1 MDSTN
6 GNIALHGSPNKGLFG
21 ATAGFFIGFAAV
33 SLFGPTAKL
42 LNKTILMTSV
52 QLGLLVAMP
61 NLSGSLLRI
70 PFGAWVDTTGGRKPF
85 LILLLL
91 SAVGMAGLSSLFFF
105 VGPENLTISHYPLLL
120 FLALL
125 CGCGIATFSV
135 GIGQVSYWFPK
146 KKQGWA
152 LGAYAGFGNIAP
164 GLFSYLIPLL
174 IGVYALTGTYLIWL
188 GLLLFGV
195 VLYFFT
201 APNAYFFQLYRE
213 GKKLS
218 REEAEKRAREQG
230 QELFPQG
237 GVWDGLWRAAR
248 IWRTWALVFLYFTT
262 FGGFLALTA
271 WFPTYWQEFFG
282 KELATAGALTMLYS
296 VLASVIRVPGG
307 IMSDKIG
314 GITTIFVSI
323 VTMLAGSFFLMFAH
337 SYGLAVVGLLLMGA
351 GMGVNNAG
359 VFKLVPH
366 YIAEAVGG
374 GAGWVGGL
382 GALGGFVIPPVL
394 GYFVQRQGITGYA
407 TGFVVFVGLS
417 IVSLLLVWL
426 LKQAEGKLTEEQVA
440 EKLQTAKA

>member
-1 MDSTN
+1 MQSGT
-6 GNIALHGSPNKGLFG
+6 GEYKLVGTPNRGLFG
-21 ATAGFFIGFAAV
+21 ATIGFFIGFAGV

-42 LNKTILMTSV
+42 IDKTMMMTSV

-85 LILLLL
+85 LILLVS
-91 SAVGMAGLSSLFFF
+91 SAVGMAGLSALLYE
-105 VGPENLTISHYPLLL
+105 VGPANLSIAYYPMLL

-125 CGCGIATFSV
+125 VGCGIATFSV

-164 GLFSYLIPLL
+164 GLFAYLIPLL
-174 IGVYALTGTYLIWL
+174 IGTFALTGTYLIWL
-188 GLLLFGV
+188 GLLLVGIW
-195 VLYFFT
+195 LYYAY
-201 APNAYFFQLYRE
+201 APNAYFFQLYQG
-213 GKKLS
+213 GKKKP
-218 REEAEKRAREQG
+218 RDEAARIAKEHG
-230 QELFPQG
+230 QEILPQG
-237 GVWDGLWRAAR
+237 GVWEGLLKAAK

-271 WFPTYWQEFFG
+271 WFPTYWQQYFG

-296 VLASVIRVPGG
+296 VLASLIRVPGG
-307 IMSDKIG
+307 IASDRFG
-314 GITTIFVSI
+314 GVPTIFFSI
-323 VTMLAGSFFLMFAH
+323 TAMLVGAIFLTFSHRFGPAI
-337 SYGLAVVGLLLMGA
+337 AGLLLMGI

-382 GALGGFVIPPVL
+382 GALGGFVIPPTL
-394 GYFVQRQGITGYA
+394 GYFVQRQGAVGYSH
-407 TGFVVFVGLS
+407 GFSVFIGLS
-417 IVSLLLVWL
+417 AVSLLLVWL
-426 LKQAEGKLTEEQVA
+426 LKRTEAAVALQPEQVEA
-440 EKLQTAKA
+440 VEA